1 MTTAAQPR
9 IIRSRKDEPSQGRD
23 AGLHVASARRS
34 AKDDAIFDVRAL
46 DGQEAQAAASH
57 AASHHRHVAQAAAAA
72 SAVQRAGASG
82 ASRASQTSSARAAA
96 SRAASSYRSA
106 DAAGRAAR
114 RRIVRDEAASA
125 EAFAA
130 ADMPSVRARGT
141 RRHDVSTARSA
152 SQIRSAV
159 ASRDESI
166 SRFVSGSGA
175 GSSHAVHLT
184 GRSGLSAARLS
195 SRTASRG
202 SAQPL
207 PRTEARPD
215 AAPQASRRRPVLRA
229 ISGRSAASTGSRV
242 QSWVMTSNR
251 SVLRIVIAVVV
262 LVLSMAATLA
272 LRTMMVEDSFALSQT
287 QQSVS
292 KLQQD
297 VESDELQLES
307 LDSSLP
313 DKATQLGMQPGSDAV
328 TLDMQSQPTQS
339 ADQAQATDQTQTTG
353 QTQTTDQTQQAQ

>member
-23 AGLHVASARRS
+23 AGLHVASGRRS
-34 AKDDAIFDVRAL
+34 AKDDAIFDARAM
-46 DGQEAQAAASH
+46 DGQEAQAVASR

-72 SAVQRAGASG
+72 SAAHRS
-82 ASRASQTSSARAAA
+82 AA

-130 ADMPSVRARGT
+130 ADMPSVRAHGT
-141 RRHDVSTARSA
+141 RRHDVSSARSS

-184 GRSGLSAARLS
+184 GRSGLSAARFS
-195 SRTASRG
+195 SRAVSRG

-229 ISGRSAASTGSRV
+229 ISGRSATSTGSRV

-328 TLDMQSQPTQS
+328 TLDMQSQPAQS
-339 ADQAQATDQTQTTG
+339 ADQTQAADQTQTA
-353 QTQTTDQTQQAQ
+353 DQAQQAQ